1 MSHDGSWRR
10 STWTPPK
17 RFKSS
22 VISKQARRW
31 ESTGALFNSR
41 TRAAR
46 LPDWHSPRLSRRQLS
61 RLIVFSPLNPEE
73 FTTLGEC
80 EIYSALLLK
89 CTYFTHR
96 CAFVPISR
104 LIGLDSGRITGKQ
117 EVSVDF
123 RSDGPPV
130 HAWECFKP
138 GSRLTRTVRNKNGWD
153 IQFSSSRA
161 LSVET
166 VDGFWMRQADGPSS
180 LGRKGQN
187 VLQ

>member
-10 STWTPPK
+10 NTWTPPK

-22 VISKQARRW
+22 VISMHARRW
-31 ESTGALFNSR
+31 EPTGALFNSR

-73 FTTLGEC
+73 VTTLGEC

-89 CTYFTHR
+89 CT
-96 CAFVPISR
+96 
-104 LIGLDSGRITGKQ
+104 
-117 EVSVDF
+117 
-123 RSDGPPV
+123 
-130 HAWECFKP
+130 
-138 GSRLTRTVRNKNGWD
+138 VRNKNGWD
-153 IQFSSSRA
+153 IQFSSSRSR
-161 LSVET
+161 SVET
-166 VDGFWMRQADGPSS
+166 VVVFWMRQADGPSS